1 MSDNTKRILVVD
13 DESSITEFVGYAL
26 KKEGYNVDIFENGE
40 DALNAARQNPYD
52 LFVLDIMLPGMD
64 GYELCRR
71 LRSITSAPVLFL
83 SARDTELDKVVGLE
97 IGGDDYLAKPFSVA
111 ELLARVRA
119 LLRRASS
126 VAEETSLR
134 VEDLEL
140 DTRSRKVFRAGV
152 RIDLQPLEYQLLEYL
167 MRNRGRVVS
176 RTTIMQHVWE
186 YDFDTG
192 TNIVESRMCR
202 LREKVDKPFGRK
214 LIRTVRGFGYVLD

>member
-1 MSDNTKRILVVD
+1 MARVNILIVEDDAKTADFVERAFRQDGFATLVARDGEEALDRVRVGDFDVAVVD
-13 DESSITEFVGYAL
+13 IL
-26 KKEGYNVDIFENGE
+26 
-40 DALNAARQNPYD
+40 
-52 LFVLDIMLPGMD
+52 LPKRD
-64 GYELCRR
+64 GLSLIREIRR
-71 LRSITSAPVLFL
+71 LGKSFPVIVL
-83 SARDTELDKVVGLE
+83 SALGSVENKIDGLE
-97 IGGDDYLAKPFSVA
+97 AGGDDYLAKPFSVA

-126 VAEETSLR
+126 AAEETSLR